1 MATTFTKITT
11 RKNLDPDKTGNAETG
26 ETISSEQPGSKVTT
40 HKDTGL
46 VNTKYDSFTIT
57 NDEAMEVI
65 EQHYTASENHRIV
78 KMTRMVNDCT
88 NELKQKNDVPHS
100 TTTLMA
106 TMGYNRNTF
115 YIFIRKLIHHDI
127 VHITL
132 RSIDNKFVK
141 TIVLNPYIAR
151 RSKLQ
156 ESLSKTFKDITK
168 GLNTIVLDELPK
180 ISNDINPTKSLTSK

>member
-11 RKNLDPDKTGNAETG
+11 RKNVDPDKFIDPEGG
-26 ETISSEQPGSKVTT
+26 ETVGSANSGSKVKA

-46 VNTKYDSFTIT
+46 VDAKYDSFTIT

-65 EQHYTASENHRIV
+65 EQHYTASESHRIV

-88 NELKQKNDVPHS
+88 NVLKQKDDIPHS

-132 RSIDNKFVK
+132 RSINGKFIK

-151 RSKLQ
+151 RSKLH
-156 ESLSKTFKDITK
+156 ESLAKTFKDITK

-180 ISNDINPTKSLTSK
+180 ISTDVTPTKSLTSK

>member
-11 RKNLDPDKTGNAETG
+11 RKNLDPDKTGNSETG
-26 ETISSEQPGSKVTT
+26 ETFSSERPGSKVMT
-40 HKDTGL
+40 HEDTGL

-65 EQHYTASENHRIV
+65 EQHYTASESHRIV

-88 NELKQKNDVPHS
+88 NELKQKDDVPHS

-168 GLNTIVLDELPK
+168 GLNTIVLEDLPK
-180 ISNDINPTKSLTSK
+180 FPSEGNATKSLTSK